1 MLIYQ
6 QNQTLAFLTQMQ
18 GKLLQSI
25 GKRMEK
31 TETFDR
37 ETKKTFWKHLPDP
50 RGTATYVQRPT
61 ESFRLFFT
69 DVTVD
74 NIVD

>member
-1 MLIYQ
+1 MKVIMLIYQ

-37 ETKKTFWKHLPDP
+37 ETKKTF
-50 RGTATYVQRPT
+50 
-61 ESFRLFFT
+61 
-69 DVTVD
+69 
-74 NIVD
+74 